1 MTAIGFIGLGV
12 MGRPMAEHL
21 VRAGHEV
28 TVHNRSQEPVRVLVS
43 AGAKAGGSPADV
55 AADADVVITMVP
67 DSPDV
72 EDVVLGDDGVFSTAR
87 QGLLLIDMSTIRPDT
102 ARQIGD
108 AARARGVRFL
118 DAPVSGGETGAIQ
131 ATLSIMVGGA
141 AEDFEAA
148 LPVLQALGRT
158 IVHVGPVGS
167 GQTVKAANQLIV
179 AGVIEL
185 VSEAIVLLEAH
196 GVDMEPA
203 IKVLAGGLAGNQIL
217 ERKAAGMLARRFEP
231 GFRIDLHHK
240 DMQIIQAAARDT
252 GVAIP
257 VTALVAQ
264 MLVSLRSL
272 DRGSL
277 DHSAILTLIEDLSG
291 RGGSPVLRGAT
302 APLVEPPGP
311 PVHRGATAPLV
322 EPPGPPSPT
331 A

>member
-12 MGRPMAEHL
+12 MGQPMAQHL

-28 TVHNRSQEPVRVLVS
+28 TVHNRSPEPVQALVAEGAR
-43 AGAKAGGSPADV
+43 AGASAAEV
-55 AADADVVITMVP
+55 AANADVVITMVP

-72 EDVVLGDDGVFSTAR
+72 EDVVLGEDGVLSTAR
-87 QGLLLIDMSTIRPDT
+87 QGLLLIDMSTVRPDT
-102 ARQIGD
+102 ARLVGEQ
-108 AARARGVRFL
+108 ARARGVRFL
-118 DAPVSGGETGAIQ
+118 DAPVSGGEVGAVE
-131 ATLSIMVGGA
+131 ATLSIMVGGS

-148 LPVLQALGRT
+148 LPILGSLGKT
-158 IVHVGPVGS
+158 IVHVGPIGS

-196 GVDMEPA
+196 GVDMQPA

-217 ERKAAGMLARRFEP
+217 ERKAANMLARKFDP

-240 DMQIIQAAARDT
+240 DMQIVQAAARDA

-291 RGGSPVLRGAT
+291 RGDSR
-302 APLVEPPGP
+302 
-311 PVHRGATAPLV
+311 
-322 EPPGPPSPT
+322 PT
-331 A
+331 TG

>member
-1 MTAIGFIGLGV
+1 MATIGFIGLGV

-28 TVHNRSQEPVRVLVS
+28 TVHNRSQGPVRALVE
-43 AGAKAGGSPADV
+43 AGAKAAASAAEAAEGADV
-55 AADADVVITMVP
+55 DITMVP

-72 EDVVLGDDGVFSTAR
+72 EAVVLGEQGVLETAG

-102 ARQIGD
+102 ARMVAE
-108 AARARGVRFL
+108 AAEARGVRFL
-118 DAPVSGGETGAIQ
+118 DAPVSGGQAGAEE

-148 LPVLQALGRT
+148 RPVLESLGRT

-196 GVDMEPA
+196 QVDMGPA
-203 IKVLAGGLAGNQIL
+203 VEVLAGGLAGNQIL
-217 ERKAAGMLARRFEP
+217 ERKAAGMLARRFDP

-240 DMQIIQAAARDT
+240 DMQIIQAAARDA
-252 GVAIP
+252 GVAVP

-272 DRGSL
+272 GRGGL

-291 RGGSPVLRGAT
+291 RGGSR
-302 APLVEPPGP
+302 
-311 PVHRGATAPLV
+311 
-322 EPPGPPSPT
+322 SP
-331 A
+331 AG

>member
-21 VRAGHEV
+21 VRAGHEL
-28 TVHNRSQEPVRVLVS
+28 TVHNRSEEPVRALVA
-43 AGAKAGGSPADV
+43 AGAKAGGSAADV
-55 AADADVVITMVP
+55 TAGADVVITMVP

-72 EDVVLGDDGVFSTAR
+72 EDVVLGGDGVLSAAR
-87 QGLLLIDMSTIRPDT
+87 DGLLLIDMSTIRPDT
-102 ARQIGD
+102 ARLVGD

-118 DAPVSGGETGAIQ
+118 DAPVSGGEVGAVE

-141 AEDFEAA
+141 AEDFDAA
-148 LPVLQALGRT
+148 LPVLEVLGKT
-158 IVHVGPVGS
+158 VVHVGPVGS

-196 GVDMEPA
+196 GVDMAPA

-217 ERKAAGMLARRFEP
+217 ERKAAGMLARKFDP

-240 DMQIIQAAARDT
+240 DMQIVQAAARDA

-264 MLVSLRSL
+264 MLVALRSL

-277 DHSAILTLIEDLSG
+277 DHSAILTLIADLSG
-291 RGGSPVLRGAT
+291 RGGPR
-302 APLVEPPGP
+302 
-311 PVHRGATAPLV
+311 
-322 EPPGPPSPT
+322 PT

>member
-1 MTAIGFIGLGV
+1 
-12 MGRPMAEHL
+12 
-21 VRAGHEV
+21 
-28 TVHNRSQEPVRVLVS
+28 
-43 AGAKAGGSPADV
+43 
-55 AADADVVITMVP
+55 MVP

-72 EDVVLGDDGVFSTAR
+72 EAVVLGEQGVLEAAR
-87 QGLLLIDMSTIRPDT
+87 EGLLLIDMSTIRPDT
-102 ARQIGD
+102 ARRV
-108 AARARGVRFL
+108 AAAVAARGVRFL
-118 DAPVSGGETGAIQ
+118 DAPVSGGQVGAEE
-131 ATLSIMVGGA
+131 ATLSIMVGGS

-148 LPVLQALGRT
+148 RPVLESLGRT

-196 GVDMEPA
+196 DVDMGPA
-203 IKVLAGGLAGNQIL
+203 VEVLAGGLAGNQIL
-217 ERKAAGMLARRFEP
+217 ERKAAGMLARRFDP

-240 DMQIIQAAARDT
+240 DMQIIQAAARDA

-272 DRGSL
+272 GRGGL

-291 RGGSPVLRGAT
+291 RGGSR
-302 APLVEPPGP
+302 
-311 PVHRGATAPLV
+311 
-322 EPPGPPSPT
+322 SP
-331 A
+331 AE

>member
-1 MTAIGFIGLGV
+1 MAAIGFIGLGV

-28 TVHNRSQEPVRVLVS
+28 TVHNRSPGPVRALVE
-43 AGAKAGGSPADV
+43 AGAKAAASAAE
-55 AADADVVITMVP
+55 AADGADVVITMVP

-72 EDVVLGDDGVFSTAR
+72 EAVVLGEQGVLETAG

-102 ARQIGD
+102 ARTVGE
-108 AARARGVRFL
+108 AAAARGVRFL
-118 DAPVSGGETGAIQ
+118 DAPVSGGQAGAEE

-148 LPVLQALGRT
+148 RPVLESLGRT

-196 GVDMEPA
+196 QVDMGPA
-203 IKVLAGGLAGNQIL
+203 VEVLAGGLAGNQIL
-217 ERKAAGMLARRFEP
+217 ERKAAGMLARRFDP

-240 DMQIIQAAARDT
+240 DMQIIQAAARDA
-252 GVAIP
+252 GVAVP

-272 DRGSL
+272 GRGGL

-291 RGGSPVLRGAT
+291 RGGSR
-302 APLVEPPGP
+302 
-311 PVHRGATAPLV
+311 
-322 EPPGPPSPT
+322 SP
-331 A
+331 AG

>member
-12 MGRPMAEHL
+12 MGQPMAQHL

-28 TVHNRSQEPVRVLVS
+28 TVHNRSPEPVQALVAEGAR
-43 AGAKAGGSPADV
+43 AGASAAEV
-55 AADADVVITMVP
+55 AANADVVITMVP

-72 EDVVLGDDGVFSTAR
+72 EDVVLGEDGVLSTAR
-87 QGLLLIDMSTIRPDT
+87 QGLLLIDMSTVRPDT
-102 ARQIGD
+102 ARLVGEQ
-108 AARARGVRFL
+108 ARARGVRFL
-118 DAPVSGGETGAIQ
+118 DAPVSGGEVGAVE
-131 ATLSIMVGGA
+131 ATLSIMVGGS

-148 LPVLQALGRT
+148 LPILGSLGKT
-158 IVHVGPVGS
+158 IVHVGPIGS

-196 GVDMEPA
+196 GVDMQPA

-217 ERKAAGMLARRFEP
+217 ERKAANMLARKFDP

-240 DMQIIQAAARDT
+240 DMQIVQAAARDA

-291 RGGSPVLRGAT
+291 RGVSR
-302 APLVEPPGP
+302 
-311 PVHRGATAPLV
+311 
-322 EPPGPPSPT
+322 PT
-331 A
+331 TG

>member
-1 MTAIGFIGLGV
+1 MAAIGFIGLGV
-12 MGRPMAEHL
+12 MGQHMAEHL

-28 TVHNRSQEPVRVLVS
+28 TVHNRSPEPVRALVE
-43 AGAKAGGSPADV
+43 AGAKA
-55 AADADVVITMVP
+55 AASAAEAAEAADVVITMVP

-72 EDVVLGDDGVFSTAR
+72 EAVVLGEQGVLETAGE
-87 QGLLLIDMSTIRPDT
+87 GLLLIDMSTIRPDT
-102 ARQIGD
+102 ARTVAE
-108 AARARGVRFL
+108 AAAARGVRFL
-118 DAPVSGGETGAIQ
+118 DAPVSGGQAGAEE

-148 LPVLQALGRT
+148 RPVLESLGRT

-196 GVDMEPA
+196 QVDMGPA
-203 IKVLAGGLAGNQIL
+203 VEVLAGGLAGIQIL
-217 ERKAAGMLARRFEP
+217 ERKAAGMLARRFDP

-240 DMQIIQAAARDT
+240 DMQIVQAAARDA
-252 GVAIP
+252 GVAVP

-272 DRGSL
+272 GRGGL

-291 RGGSPVLRGAT
+291 RGGPRSPAG
-302 APLVEPPGP
+302 
-311 PVHRGATAPLV
+311 
-322 EPPGPPSPT
+322 
-331 A
+331 

>member
-1 MTAIGFIGLGV
+1 
-12 MGRPMAEHL
+12 MAEHL
-21 VRAGHEV
+21 VRAGHQV
-28 TVHNRSQEPVRVLVS
+28 TVHNRSEEPVRALVS
-43 AGAKAGGSPADV
+43 AGAKAGGS
-55 AADADVVITMVP
+55 AAGATAGADVVITMVP

-72 EDVVLGDDGVFSTAR
+72 EEVVLGENGVLSAAR
-87 QGLLLIDMSTIRPDT
+87 DRLLLIDMSTIRPDT
-102 ARQIGD
+102 ARLVGE
-108 AARARGVRFL
+108 AAQARGVRFL
-118 DAPVSGGETGAIQ
+118 DAPVSGGEAGAKE

-141 AEDFEAA
+141 AEDFDAA
-148 LPVLQALGRT
+148 LPVLELLGQT

-196 GVDMEPA
+196 RVEMEPA

-217 ERKAAGMLARRFEP
+217 ERKAAGMLARKFDP

-240 DMQIIQAAARDT
+240 DMQIIQAAARDA

-272 DRGSL
+272 GRGSL
-277 DHSAILTLIEDLSG
+277 DHSAILTLVEDLSG
-291 RGGSPVLRGAT
+291 RGTPPVERGAT
-302 APLVEPPGP
+302 APLLEPPGP
-311 PVHRGATAPLV
+311 PR
-322 EPPGPPSPT
+322 PS

>member
-28 TVHNRSQEPVRVLVS
+28 TVHNRSQEPVRALQS
-43 AGAKAGGSPADV
+43 AGAKAAGSAADV
-55 AADADVVITMVP
+55 AAGAEVVITMVP

-72 EDVVLGDDGVFSTAR
+72 EAVVLGDDGVLSAAP
-87 QGLLLIDMSTIRPDT
+87 QGLLLVDMSTIRPDT
-102 ARQIGD
+102 PRRVGE
-108 AARARGVRFL
+108 AAAARGVRFL
-118 DAPVSGGETGAIQ
+118 DAPVSGGEVGARE

-141 AEDFEAA
+141 AEDFQAA
-148 LPVLQALGRT
+148 LPILESLGRT
-158 IVHVGPVGS
+158 IVHVGPVGA

-179 AGVIEL
+179 AGTIEL

-196 GVDMEPA
+196 GVDMPPA
-203 IKVLAGGLAGNQIL
+203 IEVLAGGLAGNQIL
-217 ERKAAGMLARRFEP
+217 ERKAAGMLARSFDP

-240 DMQIIQAAARDT
+240 DLQIVQAAARDA

-264 MLVSLRSL
+264 MLVALRSL

-291 RGGSPVLRGAT
+291 RGGSP
-302 APLVEPPGP
+302 PLPG
-311 PVHRGATAPLV
+311 
-322 EPPGPPSPT
+322 
-331 A
+331 

>member
-1 MTAIGFIGLGV
+1 MATIGFIGLGV

-28 TVHNRSQEPVRVLVS
+28 TAYNRSPEQVQALVA
-43 AGAKAGGSPADV
+43 AGAKAAGSAADA

-72 EDVVLGDDGVFSTAR
+72 EDVVLGEDGVFSTAR
-87 QGLLLIDMSTIRPDT
+87 QGLLLIDMSSIRPDT
-102 ARQIGD
+102 ARQIGEE
-108 AARARGVRFL
+108 ALARGVRFL
-118 DAPVSGGETGAIQ
+118 DAPVSGGEIGAKE
-131 ATLSIMVGGA
+131 ATLSIMVGGSA
-141 AEDFEAA
+141 DDFEAA
-148 LPVLQALGRT
+148 RPVLESLGRT

-240 DMQIIQAAARDT
+240 DMQIIQAAARDS

-264 MLVSLRSL
+264 MLVALRSL

-291 RGGSPVLRGAT
+291 RGASR
-302 APLVEPPGP
+302 
-311 PVHRGATAPLV
+311 
-322 EPPGPPSPT
+322 PT

>member
-1 MTAIGFIGLGV
+1 MATIGFIGLGV

-21 VRAGHEV
+21 VRAGHQV
-28 TVHNRSQEPVRVLVS
+28 TVHNRSPEPVRALEAV
-43 AGAKAGGSPADV
+43 GAKA
-55 AADADVVITMVP
+55 AASAAEAAEGADVVITMVP

-72 EDVVLGDDGVFSTAR
+72 EAVVLGEQGVLETAR

-102 ARQIGD
+102 ARTVGE
-108 AARARGVRFL
+108 AAAARGVRFL
-118 DAPVSGGETGAIQ
+118 DAPVSGG
-131 ATLSIMVGGA
+131 LVGGA

-148 LPVLQALGRT
+148 RPVLESLGRT

-196 GVDMEPA
+196 QVDMGPA
-203 IKVLAGGLAGNQIL
+203 VEVLAGGLAGNQIL
-217 ERKAAGMLARRFEP
+217 ERKAAGMLARRFDP

-240 DMQIIQAAARDT
+240 DMQIIQAAARDA
-252 GVAIP
+252 GVAVP

-272 DRGSL
+272 GRGGL

-291 RGGSPVLRGAT
+291 RGGSR
-302 APLVEPPGP
+302 
-311 PVHRGATAPLV
+311 
-322 EPPGPPSPT
+322 SP
-331 A
+331 AG

>member
-12 MGRPMAEHL
+12 MGQPMAEHL
-21 VRAGHEV
+21 VRAGHNL
-28 TVHNRSQEPVRVLVS
+28 TVHNRSPAPVQALVA
-43 AGAKAGGSPADV
+43 AGAEAGASAAEV
-55 AADADVVITMVP
+55 AASADVVITMVP

-72 EDVVLGDDGVFSTAR
+72 EAVVLGEDGVLSTAR

-102 ARQIGD
+102 ARLVGKQ
-108 AARARGVRFL
+108 AQARGVRFL
-118 DAPVSGGETGAIQ
+118 DAPVSGGEVGAVE
-131 ATLSIMVGGA
+131 ATLSIMVGGS

-148 LPVLQALGRT
+148 LPILESLGKT
-158 IVHVGPVGS
+158 IVHVGPISS

-179 AGVIEL
+179 AGIIEL

-196 GVDMEPA
+196 GVDMPPA

-217 ERKAAGMLARRFEP
+217 ERKATNMLARKFDP

-240 DMQIIQAAARDT
+240 DMQIILAAARDA

-291 RGGSPVLRGAT
+291 RGSSRRT
-302 APLVEPPGP
+302 AG
-311 PVHRGATAPLV
+311 
-322 EPPGPPSPT
+322 
-331 A
+331 

>member
-28 TVHNRSQEPVRVLVS
+28 TVHNRSPDPVRALQS
-43 AGAKAGGSPADV
+43 AGAKAGRSAADV
-55 AADADVVITMVP
+55 AAGAEMVITMVP

-72 EDVVLGDDGVFSTAR
+72 EAVVLGDDGVLSAAP
-87 QGLLLIDMSTIRPDT
+87 QGLLLVDMSTIRPDT
-102 ARQIGD
+102 ARVVGE
-108 AARARGVRFL
+108 AAAARGVRFL
-118 DAPVSGGETGAIQ
+118 DAPVSGGEVGARD
-131 ATLSIMVGGA
+131 ATLSIMVGGD
-141 AEDFEAA
+141 AEDFQAA
-148 LPVLQALGRT
+148 LPVLESLGRT
-158 IVHVGPVGS
+158 IVHVGPVGA

-196 GVDMEPA
+196 GVDMAPA
-203 IKVLAGGLAGNQIL
+203 IEVLAGGLAGNQIL
-217 ERKAAGMLARRFEP
+217 ERKAAGMLERRFDP

-240 DMQIIQAAARDT
+240 DLQIVQAAARDA

-264 MLVSLRSL
+264 MLVALRSL

-291 RGGSPVLRGAT
+291 RG
-302 APLVEPPGP
+302 APP
-311 PVHRGATAPLV
+311 
-322 EPPGPPSPT
+322 PT
-331 A
+331 AG

>member
-12 MGRPMAEHL
+12 MGQPMAEHL
-21 VRAGHEV
+21 VRAGHNL
-28 TVHNRSQEPVRVLVS
+28 TVHNRSPAPVQALVA
-43 AGAKAGGSPADV
+43 AGAKAGASAAEV
-55 AADADVVITMVP
+55 AAAADVVITMVP

-72 EDVVLGDDGVFSTAR
+72 EAVALGEDGVLSTAR

-102 ARQIGD
+102 ARLVGKQ
-108 AARARGVRFL
+108 AQARGARFL
-118 DAPVSGGETGAIQ
+118 DAPVSGGEVGAVE
-131 ATLSIMVGGA
+131 ATLSIMVGGS
-141 AEDFEAA
+141 AEDFQAA
-148 LPVLQALGRT
+148 LPILESLGKT
-158 IVHVGPVGS
+158 IVHVGPISS

-196 GVDMEPA
+196 GVDMPPA

-217 ERKAAGMLARRFEP
+217 ERKAPNMLARKFDP

-240 DMQIIQAAARDT
+240 DMQIIQAAARDA

-291 RGGSPVLRGAT
+291 RGGP
-302 APLVEPPGP
+302 
-311 PVHRGATAPLV
+311 H
-322 EPPGPPSPT
+322 PT
-331 A
+331 AG

>member
-12 MGRPMAEHL
+12 MGQPMAQHL

-28 TVHNRSQEPVRVLVS
+28 TVHNRSPEPVQALVAEGAR
-43 AGAKAGGSPADV
+43 AGASAAEV
-55 AADADVVITMVP
+55 AANADVVITMVP

-72 EDVVLGDDGVFSTAR
+72 EDVVLGEDGVLSTAR
-87 QGLLLIDMSTIRPDT
+87 QGLLLIDMSTVRPDT
-102 ARQIGD
+102 ARLVGEQ
-108 AARARGVRFL
+108 ARARGVRFL
-118 DAPVSGGETGAIQ
+118 DAPVSGGEVGAVE
-131 ATLSIMVGGA
+131 ATLSIMVGGS

-148 LPVLQALGRT
+148 LPILGSLGKT
-158 IVHVGPVGS
+158 IVHVGPIGS

-196 GVDMEPA
+196 GVDMQPA

-217 ERKAAGMLARRFEP
+217 ERKAANMLARKFDP

-240 DMQIIQAAARDT
+240 DMQIVQAAARDA

-264 MLVSLRSL
+264 MLVALRSL
-272 DRGSL
+272 GRGSL

-291 RGGSPVLRGAT
+291 RGGPR
-302 APLVEPPGP
+302 
-311 PVHRGATAPLV
+311 
-322 EPPGPPSPT
+322 PT
-331 A
+331 AG

>member
-1 MTAIGFIGLGV
+1 MAAIGFVGLGV

-21 VRAGHEV
+21 VRAGHEL
-28 TVHNRSQEPVRVLVS
+28 TVHNRSQDPVRALVE
-43 AGAKAGGSPADV
+43 AGAKAAGSAAE
-55 AADADVVITMVP
+55 AADGADVVITMVP

-72 EDVVLGDDGVFSTAR
+72 EAVVLGEQGVLATAR
-87 QGLLLIDMSTIRPDT
+87 DGLLLIDMSTIRPDT
-102 ARQIGD
+102 ARAVAE

-118 DAPVSGGETGAIQ
+118 DAPVSGGQAGAVE
-131 ATLSIMVGGA
+131 ATLSIMVGGS
-141 AEDFEAA
+141 AEDFQAA
-148 LPVLQALGRT
+148 RPVLEALGAT
-158 IVHVGPVGS
+158 IVHVGPVGA

-196 GVDMEPA
+196 QVEMEPA
-203 IKVLAGGLAGNQIL
+203 VEVLAGGLAGNQVL
-217 ERKAAGMLARRFEP
+217 ERKAAGMLARRFDP

-240 DMQIIQAAARDT
+240 DMQIIQAAARDA

-272 DRGSL
+272 GRGSL

-291 RGGSPVLRGAT
+291 RGGPRSPAG
-302 APLVEPPGP
+302 
-311 PVHRGATAPLV
+311 
-322 EPPGPPSPT
+322 
-331 A
+331 

>member
-1 MTAIGFIGLGV
+1 MATIGFIGLGV

-28 TVHNRSQEPVRVLVS
+28 TVHNRSQDPVRALVE
-43 AGAKAGGSPADV
+43 AGAKAGASPAEV
-55 AADADVVITMVP
+55 ADGADVVITMVP

-72 EDVVLGDDGVFSTAR
+72 EAVVLGQQGVLETAG

-102 ARQIGD
+102 ARAVGE
-108 AARARGVRFL
+108 AAAARGVRFL
-118 DAPVSGGETGAIQ
+118 DAPVSGGQAGAEE
-131 ATLSIMVGGA
+131 ASLSIMVGGS

-148 LPVLQALGRT
+148 RPVLESLGRT

-196 GVDMEPA
+196 EVDMAPA
-203 IKVLAGGLAGNQIL
+203 IEVLAGGLAGNQIL
-217 ERKAAGMLARRFEP
+217 ERKAAGMLARRFDP

-240 DMQIIQAAARDT
+240 DMQIIQAAARDA
-252 GVAIP
+252 GVAVP

-272 DRGSL
+272 GRGGL

-291 RGGSPVLRGAT
+291 RGGSR
-302 APLVEPPGP
+302 
-311 PVHRGATAPLV
+311 
-322 EPPGPPSPT
+322 SP
-331 A
+331 AG